1 MFDFAIFPAILMIL
15 VITEKIMEEQ
25 LPIEI
30 MKKAVKGISYISHP
44 LRLRI
49 LEYLDVNG
57 SSSVSTITKALG
69 AEQVIVSQALKKMR
83 DSHLVKTTRKGIFIY
98 YDIMEEYPASIFVC
112 LRKLYAY
119 MTDCF
124 FFLQDGVKA
133 LLPTDYT
140 MMTAN
145 RMKLFAHIDKM
156 RILEWLELK
165 GAQNVTEIVNATGLE
180 QMKVSQQ
187 LKKLRDDGFVSA
199 TRRGRHIIYEISDGV
214 HKTCLRCIHKRYD
227 SLKNKDE
234 F

>member
-1 MFDFAIFPAILMIL
+1 MQKP
-15 VITEKIMEEQ
+15 
-25 LPIEI
+25 LPTEI

-57 SSSVSTITKALG
+57 QSSVSAITKALG
-69 AEQVIVSQALKKMR
+69 AEQAIVSQSLKKMR
-83 DSHLVKTTRKGIFIY
+83 ENSLVKTTRRGIFIY
-98 YDIMEEYPASIFVC
+98 YDICEEYPASIFVC

-133 LLPTDYT
+133 VLPADYT

-145 RMKLFAHIDKM
+145 RMKLFAHYDKM
-156 RILEWLELK
+156 RILEWLTLN
-165 GAQNVTEIVNATGLE
+165 GRQNVTEIVNGTGLV
-180 QMKVSQQ
+180 QLKVSQF
-187 LKKLRDDGFVSA
+187 LKKLRDDGFVTA
-199 TRRGRHIIYEISDGV
+199 DKLGRFVFYNITDGV
-214 HKTCLRCIHKRYD
+214 HKTCIQCIHKRYD
-227 SLKNKDE
+227 SLTDKSC

>member
-1 MFDFAIFPAILMIL
+1 MQKP
-15 VITEKIMEEQ
+15 
-25 LPIEI
+25 LPTEI

-57 SSSVSTITKALG
+57 QSSVSAITKALG
-69 AEQVIVSQALKKMR
+69 AEQAIVSQSLKKMR
-83 DSHLVKTTRKGIFIY
+83 ENSLVKTTRRGIFIY
-98 YDIMEEYPASIFVC
+98 YDICEEYPASIFVC

-133 LLPTDYT
+133 VLPADYT

-145 RMKLFAHIDKM
+145 RMKLFAHYDKM
-156 RILEWLELK
+156 RILEWLTLN
-165 GAQNVTEIVNATGLE
+165 GRQNVTEIVNGTGLE
-180 QMKVSQQ
+180 QLKVSQF
-187 LKKLRDDGFVSA
+187 LKKLRDDGFVTA
-199 TRRGRHIIYEISDGV
+199 ERQGRFVFYDINDGV
-214 HKTCLRCIHKRYD
+214 HKTCIQCIHKRYD
-227 SLKNKDE
+227 SLSDKSS

>member
-1 MFDFAIFPAILMIL
+1 MQKP
-15 VITEKIMEEQ
+15 
-25 LPIEI
+25 LPTEI

-57 SSSVSTITKALG
+57 QVSVSAITKALG
-69 AEQVIVSQALKKMR
+69 AEQAIVSQSLKKMR
-83 DSHLVKTTRKGIFIY
+83 ENSLVKTTRRGIFIY
-98 YDIMEEYPASIFVC
+98 YDICEEYPASIFVC

-133 LLPTDYT
+133 VLPADYT

-145 RMKLFAHIDKM
+145 RMKLFAHYDKM
-156 RILEWLELK
+156 RILEWLTLN
-165 GAQNVTEIVNATGLE
+165 GRQNVTEIVNGTGLE
-180 QMKVSQQ
+180 QLKVSQF
-187 LKKLRDDGFVSA
+187 LKKLRDDGFVTA
-199 TRRGRHIIYEISDGV
+199 DKLGRFVFYNITDGV
-214 HKTCLRCIHKRYD
+214 HKTCIQCIHKRYD
-227 SLKNKDE
+227 SLTDKSC

>member
-1 MFDFAIFPAILMIL
+1 M
-15 VITEKIMEEQ
+15 EQ
-25 LPIEI
+25 LPIEV
-30 MKKAVKGISYISHP
+30 MKKAVKGISYIAHP

-57 SSSVSTITKALG
+57 SSSVSAITKALG

-83 DSHLVKTTRKGIFIY
+83 ESHLVKTTRKGIFIY

-124 FFLQDGVKA
+124 FFLQEGVKA
-133 LLPTDYT
+133 ILPADYT

-145 RMKLFAHIDKM
+145 RMKLFAHIEKM
-156 RILEWLELK
+156 RILEWLEIK
-165 GAQNVTEIVNATGLE
+165 GAQNVTEIVNGTGLE

-187 LKKLRDDGFVSA
+187 LKKLRDDGFVTV
-199 TRRGRHIIYEISDGV
+199 TRNGRFMIYEITEGV
-214 HKTCLRCIHKRYD
+214 HKTCIGCIHKRYD